1 MYEVI
6 KIFPFHVW
14 LSHSSL
20 FVGVRKTVRFLEIQ
34 GILLTRLFHS
44 SFASH

>member
-20 FVGVRKTVRFLEIQ
+20 FVGVRTVRFLEIQ
-34 GILLTRLFHS
+34 GILLTHLFHS